1 MGGNRTVAVVPTV
14 RLGQC
19 GDGSVAAAVYAI
31 VDRAVAK
38 RPEVVEELAGHDVR
52 FELGGGC
59 RPVRVRFGRHEVEV
73 ADDDDDGPVDLVVHG
88 SLPDLQTLLVAPL
101 TKGVPRS
108 RAALARL
115 ADGRV
120 SLDGPM
126 VLGRRVLR
134 LLALP

>member
-1 MGGNRTVAVVPTV
+1 MPTV

-19 GDGSVAAAVYAI
+19 GDASIAAAVFAI
-31 VDRAVAK
+31 VDRAVVK
-38 RPEVVEELAGHDVR
+38 RPEVAEELGGHDVR
-52 FELGGGC
+52 FELGDGYW
-59 RPVRVRFGRHEVEV
+59 PVRVRFGHHEVHV
-73 ADDDDDGPVDLVVHG
+73 ADDQGGPVDLVIHG
-88 SLPDLQTLLVAPL
+88 SLPDLQTLLIAPL

-120 SLDGPM
+120 ALDGP
-126 VLGRRVLR
+126 LGVGRAVLR

>member
-1 MGGNRTVAVVPTV
+1 MPTV
-14 RLGQC
+14 RLGHL
-19 GDGSVAAAVYAI
+19 GDASIAAAVFAI

-38 RPEVVEELAGHDVR
+38 RPEVVEELAGNDVR
-52 FELGGGC
+52 LELGDGYW
-59 RPVRVRFGRHEVEV
+59 PVRVRFGRHEVEV
-73 ADDDDDGPVDLVVHG
+73 ADDDGTSPADLVIHG
-88 SLPDLQTLLVAPL
+88 TLPDLQTLLVAPL

-120 SLDGPM
+120 ALDGPLT
-126 VLGRRVLR
+126 LGRAVLR

>member
-1 MGGNRTVAVVPTV
+1 MHVE
-14 RLGQC
+14 LGAC
-19 GDGSVAAAVYAI
+19 GDASVAAAVYAI

-38 RPEVVEELAGHDVR
+38 RP
-52 FELGGGC
+52 
-59 RPVRVRFGRHEVEV
+59 
-73 ADDDDDGPVDLVVHG
+73 DDDGTEPAELTVRG

-101 TKGVPRS
+101 TRGVPRS

-120 SLDGPM
+120 SLEGPLG
-126 VLGRRVLR
+126 LGRALLR

>member
-1 MGGNRTVAVVPTV
+1 MKVK
-14 RLGQC
+14 LGTL
-19 GDGSVAAAVYAI
+19 GDASIAATVYAI

-38 RPEVVEELAGHDVR
+38 RPEVVEELAGTDVR
-52 FELGGGC
+52 FELGDAYW
-59 RPVRVRFGRHEVEV
+59 PVRVRFGRHEVEV
-73 ADDDDDGPVDLVVHG
+73 ADDDESAPVDLVIHG

-120 SLDGPM
+120 ALDGPLG
-126 VLGRRVLR
+126 LGRAVLR

>member
-1 MGGNRTVAVVPTV
+1 MQVILGN
-14 RLGQC
+14 L

-38 RPEVVEELAGHDVR
+38 RPEVATELAGRDVR
-52 FELGGGC
+52 FELGEGC
-59 RPVRVRFGRHEVEV
+59 WPVRVRFGRHEIHVG
-73 ADDDDDGPVDLVVHG
+73 DDDDSGPVDLVVHG
-88 SLPDLQTLLVAPL
+88 TLPDLQTLLVAPL

-120 SLDGPM
+120 SLDGPLG
-126 VLGRRVLR
+126 LGRAVLR